1 MPPCVLRGAAD
12 VVLAMLLAPHCAAC
26 DRVLAH
32 PTAGPICRECWDAI
46 VRLHP
51 PLCHACGDALPS
63 WRILSIADGRCP
75 ACRRRGAG
83 SVNVGR
89 SVGHYAGTLERI
101 VRAHKYQGRRSVA
114 ERLGPLLRDAGQD
127 LLRDAACAVPVPL
140 HPFRRFTRGFNQAA
154 DLASTTCLP
163 LVHALWR
170 VRATPAQAGLR
181 ARVRRRNVAGAFRL
195 SAWLSTHTRQRYL
208 AGRAVVLVD
217 DVWTT
222 GATLEACAQVLRA
235 AGVREV
241 RALTVARAVTP
252 GTGEAQ
258 SRQPRVSA
266 G

>member
-1 MPPCVLRGAAD
+1 MRSSVRRAAAD

-26 DRVLAH
+26 DGVLAH
-32 PTAGPICRECWDAI
+32 PTTGPICQECWDA
-46 VRLHP
+46 VERLRP

-63 WRILSIADGRCP
+63 WRILSLADGRCP
-75 ACRRRGAG
+75 ACRRRGATV
-83 SVNVGR
+83 VNVGR

-101 VRAHKYQGRRSVA
+101 VRAHKYQGRRSIA
-114 ERLGPLLRDAGQD
+114 ERLGPLLREVGRD

-140 HPFRRFTRGFNQAA
+140 HPWRRLTRGFNQAA
-154 DLASTTCLP
+154 DLANTTGLP
-163 LVHALWR
+163 IVHALWR

-181 ARVRRRNVAGAFRL
+181 ARVRRRNVTGAFRL
-195 SAWLSTHTRQRYL
+195 SAWLSMHTRQRYL

-252 GTGEAQ
+252 GSGEARIA
-258 SRQPRVSA
+258 SI
-266 G
+266 